1 MLNLNLPSFQLCVKE
16 GKAKMQVDILCDEN
30 NFCSVNLS
38 RMDWYEAN
46 LKERLKE
53 LCICSQ

>member
-1 MLNLNLPSFQLCVKE
+1 MNLPSFQLYVKE
-16 GKAKMQVDILCDEN
+16 GKAKLQVDILCDEN